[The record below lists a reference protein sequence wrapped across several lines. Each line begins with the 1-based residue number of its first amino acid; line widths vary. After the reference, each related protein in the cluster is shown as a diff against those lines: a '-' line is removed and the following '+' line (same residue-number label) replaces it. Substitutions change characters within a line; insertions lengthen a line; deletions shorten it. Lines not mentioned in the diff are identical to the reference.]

1 MSAPEVPRIHRLSGQ
16 LINQIAAGEV
26 VERPASVV
34 RELLDN
40 ALDAAASEV
49 RIAILGAGCELI
61 QVRDNGQG
69 IHPEDLSLA
78 VDRNATSKLNTMQDL
93 EHIASL
99 GFRGE
104 ALASIASVSQF
115 QIISCPRDSKHG
127 WCLEPQSG
135 RPPRPVAHPPGTTV
149 EVRNLFH
156 NTPAR
161 RKFLKSPRTEWLH
174 IQQLVRGVAVGHCTI
189 RFQLLNEGRQV
200 LHCPP
205 ADPQGRVENVLG
217 SSFLRQALAIDA
229 SHEGMELSGWVGRP
243 ESARSQTDQQ
253 FFYVNGRLVRARLVV
268 HAVHQAFAGRLASG
282 RHAVYL
288 LHLDL
293 DPGLVDVNVHPN
305 KQEVKFRRQR
315 EVYALLFGAL
325 GERLAEDQRLPGLV
339 LDEPVQQEPVPAP
352 PPQGPLQ
359 INEAVRIESLHD
371 LLQPLEDQKSD
382 PGKAGQWLAL
392 PDGRFALWLRAADVQ
407 LFDVPRA
414 WQCLL
419 EQELSRQWQSGQG
432 ATRSLSV
439 PLALAISAAE
449 VRRLE
454 AHQELLQQLGVVLRL
469 TSPSQVT
476 LDAFP
481 ECLARVDLA
490 QLIRDCL
497 DWLRDCRGVPEQHH
511 QSALCRQLA
520 CRVSASNTTEEL
532 RLLAR
537 LWHSHQEQVPA
548 PRPWRLLQEQD
559 WSALL
564 RSSQG

>member
-1 MSAPEVPRIHRLSGQ
+1 MSATEIPRIHRLSGQ

-49 RIAILGAGCELI
+49 RITILGAGCELI

-69 IHPEDLSLA
+69 IHPEDLRLA
-78 VDRNATSKLNTMQDL
+78 VDRNATSKLSTMQDL

-115 QIISCPRDSKHG
+115 RITSRTRTSEHG
-127 WCLEPQSG
+127 WRLEARSE
-135 RPPRPVAHPPGTTV
+135 RPRPAAHPPGTTV
-149 EVRNLFH
+149 EVRKLFH
-156 NTPAR
+156 NIPAR

-205 ADPQGRVENVLG
+205 AEPQGRVEDVLG
-217 SSFLRQALAIDA
+217 SNFLGQALAIDA
-229 SHEGMELSGWVGRP
+229 AHEDMRLSGWVGRP
-243 ESARSQTDQQ
+243 GNARSQTDQQ
-253 FFYVNGRLVRARLVV
+253 FFFVNGRLVRARLVV
-268 HAVHQAFAGRLASG
+268 HAVRQAFSGRLASG

-325 GERLAEDQRLPGLV
+325 IQRLAEDQTLPGLD
-339 LDEPVQQEPVPAP
+339 LDDALPQTPAP
-352 PPQGPLQ
+352 AAPPLGPMQ
-359 INEAVRIESLHD
+359 IKDPARTDSWRD
-371 LLQPLEDQKSD
+371 LLQPLEDPESG
-382 PGKAGQWLAL
+382 PGDEGKWLVL
-392 PDGRFALWLRAADVQ
+392 PDGRFALWLREAGAY

-419 EQELSRQWQSGQG
+419 EQALIRQWEAGQG
-432 ATRSLSV
+432 AARRLSV
-439 PLALAISAAE
+439 PLDFAISAPEA
-449 VRRLE
+449 RQLE
-454 AHQELLQQLGVVLRL
+454 LYQELLQRLGVALRL
-469 TSPSQVT
+469 SSPSQVT
-476 LDAFP
+476 LEAFP
-481 ECLARVDLA
+481 ECLARADLA
-490 QLIRDCL
+490 QLVRDCL
-497 DWLRDCRGVPEQHH
+497 DWLRDCRGAPQRHH
-511 QSALCRQLA
+511 RLALCRRLA
-520 CRVSASNTTEEL
+520 RAGAASSAADAL
-532 RLLAR
+532 RPLAR
-537 LWHSHQEQVPA
+537 LWRSHQAQVPA
-548 PRPWRLLQEQD
+548 PRPWCLLHEQD
-559 WSALL
+559 WLTLL
-564 RSSQG
+564 RSPQE